1 MSLLNEKL
9 LEMPFGTATVGE
21 LLRSGLLEPGTIYR
35 RREIV
40 EALRNR
46 FVELGGVATTTS
58 QDVIVP
64 LKRVLAGPLFD
75 KVRSGFYRYVGAASP
90 APTPGRHRDE
100 PAPAEFRRETPIGE
114 PWRVELDRAASAPAI
129 VAILRA
135 QARQTV
141 ADRIDYLHALARDDP
156 EEQPIALESLRSLA
170 RSLLRHRD
178 LPDPEVGVSP
188 NGLAQVE
195 WTLPD
200 VSANQAGNGLLAME
214 FLTSPRIRFAALSA
228 PYRAGVD
235 RLTLHGTLG
244 ADETFDAVRAFT
256 AELVGA

>member
-9 LEMPFGTATVGE
+9 LGMPFGTATVEE
-21 LLRSGLLEPGTIYR
+21 LLRSGLLEPDAIYR

-40 EALRNR
+40 EALKDR
-46 FVELGGVATTTS
+46 FVELGGAATTTS

-64 LKRVLAGPLFD
+64 LKRALAGPLFER
-75 KVRSGFYRYVGAASP
+75 VRSGFYRYVGTATP
-90 APTPGRHRDE
+90 VPTLGAHSHE
-100 PAPAEFRRETPIGE
+100 PT
-114 PWRVELDRAASAPAI
+114 RVEIPTEKATSETWRTELDNAATTTAI
-129 VAILRA
+129 VAMLRS

-156 EEQPIALESLRSLA
+156 EEQPIALESLRRMA
-170 RSLLRHRD
+170 FFLLSHRG
-178 LPDPEVGVSP
+178 LPDPEVGASP
-188 NGLAQVE
+188 NGFAQVE

-200 VSANQAGNGLLAME
+200 VSRDQARNGLLAME
-214 FLTSPRIRFAALSA
+214 FLPSPLVRFAALSA

-235 RLTLHGTLG
+235 RLTVHGTLP

-256 AELVGA
+256 AGLAAA